1 MGGWLDGWMD
11 GSPVGVLPDL
21 CASLSGNDRTESPAD
36 PRSDHWITDPA
47 VSQWSVS
54 QSVSR
59 AAWSLPSVF
68 SDTNAPVRLTAWRSV
83 GGGVML
89 RRAAFPPTVSRRAAT
104 LAAGCRR

>member
-11 GSPVGVLPDL
+11 HLLGCCLTFVHHYQEMTEPRAQLIPDQTTGSL
-21 CASLSGNDRTESPAD
+21 
-36 PRSDHWITDPA
+36 I
-47 VSQWSVS
+47 QQSVS